1 MKPIFNPFTGNFDWV
16 DVSDLSGYALLNHSI
31 GQHTFDADL
40 NLGVYNFLTSGTL
53 GAGAITGTSLNTHT
67 IPGGTGTIAL
77 TSDLASYVP
86 INSGTTG
93 QYASTEVTDTVDTG
107 AVTVNWNDGNV
118 HYMVLDAGA
127 NTITLTNPLS
137 GGRYILNLKQPA
149 AGEAGTVTFDPVPY
163 WPDGVFITLTTTNN
177 AIDVITFEYSAAIGK
192 YIGSEMLDVK

>member
-1 MKPIFNPFTGNFDWV
+1 MGLKYNPFTGRPDWV
-16 DVSDLSGYALLNHSI
+16 NPSPDLSGYVKLDQSTPQTFTDLGDGTGLMKVTAGLLGLDTSTYLTAEAD
-31 GQHTFDADL
+31 TFDL
-40 NLGVYNFLTSGTL
+40 V
-53 GAGAITGTSLNTHT
+53 TGRGRS
-67 IPGGTGTIAL
+67 
-77 TSDLASYVP
+77 
-86 INSGTTG
+86 TTT